1 MKNAFLALS
10 LLLSS
15 LCQAQDNSIPVS
27 VVVVEMAPVYDEIPL
42 TGSVTARRV
51 SRISPK
57 VEGFVLEMLADEGD
71 QVEAGASLARLDP
84 VLAEIGLERVK
95 AQVAEADAQLS
106 EARRQRDEASEL
118 LKKKHISQTSFESRQ
133 AEVKIQSAVLSRLQ
147 SELQR
152 QREILDRHVISAPFK
167 GVVAKKQVEVGQWV
181 DTASAMFEL
190 VEIDVLRIDVPV
202 PQIYFP
208 RVSVGTAASIR
219 FDAYPKRLFEAS
231 VTMKIPSGNASTR
244 TFPLRIEMDNKDSLI
259 APGMSARVRVRLAAS
274 AESKLVSRDAL
285 IRKPDGSESLW
296 LIREQDNVLKAHSVK
311 VSSGRAFRDKLEI
324 VSSNIKV
331 GDRIVTRGNEILRE
345 GQQVRIIS
353 PSHTGQ

>member
-1 MKNAFLALS
+1 M
-10 LLLSS
+10 LSS
-15 LCQAQDNSIPVS
+15 VCLAQDQPIPVS

-51 SRISPK
+51 SRISPR

-71 QVEAGASLARLDP
+71 QVEAGASLAGLDP

-95 AQVAEADAQLS
+95 AQVAEANAELS

-133 AEVKIQSAVLSRLQ
+133 AEVKIKSAVLSRLQ
-147 SELQR
+147 AELRR
-152 QREILDRHVISAPFK
+152 QGEILDRHAITAPFS
-167 GVVAKKQVEVGQWV
+167 GVLTVKQVEVGQWV
-181 DTASAMFEL
+181 DTTTTMFEL

-208 RVSVGTAASIR
+208 RVSVGTPVSIR
-219 FDAYPKRLFEAS
+219 FDAYPQRLFDAS

-244 TFPLRIEMDNKDSLI
+244 TFPIRIEMKNQDMLI
-259 APGMSARVRVRLAAS
+259 APGMSARVRVRLQAS

-285 IRKPDGSESLW
+285 IRKPDGSEAVW
-296 LIREQDNVLKAHSVK
+296 LIQEQNKVLNAHSVT
-311 VSSGRAFRDKLEI
+311 VTSGRAFRDKLEI
-324 VSSNIKV
+324 VSSEIEV
-331 GDRIVTRGNEILRE
+331 GDRIVTRGNEILQE
-345 GQQVRIIS
+345 GQQVRLVS
-353 PSHTGQ
+353 PIRTE